1 MITLNNAQTFLKV
14 VDRSAALQE
23 RIDAANWDS
32 QVIVSLAAAQ
42 GFHFSEDELQTA
54 IDETWGVL
62 SEEEL
67 VNAAGGGNGNGVVP
81 PGQEKKG
88 DVNPDGTWS
97 PPPGD
102 VSGNSCLFGWKN
114 KC

>member
-1 MITLNNAQTFLKV
+1 MMSLNDAQSFLEV
-14 VDRSAALQE
+14 VDRSATLQE
-23 RIDAANWDS
+23 RIDAADWDS

-67 VNAAGGGNGNGVVP
+67 VNAAGGGNPNPNPP
-81 PGQEKKG
+81 PGL
-88 DVNPDGTWS
+88 VNDDNSGVDTWS